1 MNNRTVAERMRSRV
15 LGVLAVALAAWAG
28 DAIAETYVILS
39 LVGDQLTIVT
49 QRATTGTH
57 LDMNGYQRVQNA
69 DPALDDFAAK
79 VADAVI
85 ARERP
90 DAGSVTIRA
99 ADAGVYKIRDSWVD
113 ADLTGVGELV
123 SDIKGK
129 LPPITDARLL
139 LITPYRDQ
147 PKLLTTKSELG
158 TGKVSGLGF
167 YVDTDTWMGIS
178 ETNQQKAR
186 GYLGLFANFQLVLID
201 LESGKVAGQERVVLG
216 TTRSSAQAPDRTS
229 WNALTAAQKMRVL
242 MSLMKQ
248 GIEQSLPGMLGSK
261 KP

>member
-1 MNNRTVAERMRSRV
+1 
-15 LGVLAVALAAWAG
+15 
-28 DAIAETYVILS
+28 
-39 LVGDQLTIVT
+39 
-49 QRATTGTH
+49 
-57 LDMNGYQRVQNA
+57 
-69 DPALDDFAAK
+69 
-79 VADAVI
+79 
-85 ARERP
+85 
-90 DAGSVTIRA
+90 
-99 ADAGVYKIRDSWVD
+99 
-113 ADLTGVGELV
+113 
-123 SDIKGK
+123 
-129 LPPITDARLL
+129 LL

-216 TTRSSAQAPDRTS
+216 ATRSYAQAPDRTP